1 MRLMAMVGVLLALT
15 VAGCSNS
22 SSTTSAQFAGSS
34 TPATPGVIKLVQ
46 SSVSGTRVV
55 LDVLLFGPE
64 PALDLYAS
72 RFGIR
77 IADPSMV
84 RFVPQATYVQS
95 ALVASD
101 GQTIVIDVDGS
112 DPSLVVVETVKQG
125 GGAGNG
131 FTSPAAVVIE
141 LSFEILGTG
150 GTTLSFTGVDGNPP
164 QALDSARQPLQG
176 VRFDTLGASI
186 AAVRTGGGGY

>member
-1 MRLMAMVGVLLALT
+1 MAMVGVLLALT
-15 VAGCSNS
+15 VAGCSN

-101 GQTIVIDVDGS
+101 GQTILIDVDGS
-112 DPSLVVVETVKQG
+112 DPSLVVVETAKQG

-141 LSFEILGTG
+141 LSFDILGTG
-150 GTTLSFTGVDGNPP
+150 GTTLSFSGVDGNPP